1 MNLKEIKKVLLI
13 AGIDFDDYDLSN
25 IKINYLEDTICLEYE
40 RKE

>member
-1 MNLKEIKKVLLI
+1 MTYKEIKKILFFT
-13 AGIDFDDYDLSN
+13 GIDFDDYDLSN